1 MPTAEPGP
9 DVPAPAPTPL
19 PGTRAGDVALAAL
32 ALILVAQELVTALVL
47 EIPGYAHRLAP
58 PLSVALAAVLST
70 AMAATVLL
78 RRHRPR
84 RAYLVL
90 AVLAAP
96 AMAFLGG
103 FAALLWPLLAFS
115 VARAPQRGPVG
126 AAAWVTLPWLGAL
139 GLAGLLR
146 VPVSPDPATEAGILV
161 GGSTV
166 VAPLLAIAA
175 VAGRWSRSAAL
186 RADRERAETDR
197 LRHGTALDAER
208 SRIAEE
214 IGGGVLSGLR
224 GLVAQ
229 AGALGPGATEAD
241 LRAVRERARSVLAA
255 MRRVLGVL
263 RAPAAAEPA
272 PVAAAAPVPAAP
284 PRRHPLPVPDRAG
297 LWALVAFVVPALLVG
312 ALVAPVA
319 GLDTGQPVV
328 DGFLRMLQ
336 LPWRHPA
343 AAVVVMAQFA
353 LVAWWRTAPV
363 PALLLA
369 GAGSL
374 AAGLLDGSN
383 AFAESAWV
391 LLVWGAATTAPVV
404 PSAVAVVVSTLVV
417 VAGGVLTGVW
427 DRLGYPEPVVVL
439 NFLAVVPLWAAGV
452 AVRHHRLDTAARR
465 RALTEAGVRDA
476 LTRERLRVARD
487 LHDVVAHHVSAVAV
501 QAGAARLAADPAAR
515 AEALGHIA
523 DSVRRVA
530 EALPALA
537 DLGPDPDGADLSP
550 TALEAL
556 VAPSRSAGLPV
567 AVTVE
572 GSPAGTPGEAE
583 LFARRIVTEALTNT
597 LRHAGPTPTRVRV
610 TQGGDGE
617 PVVVEVDDDG
627 PVPGHRPDGTGS
639 GLGLLGMRERVALLG
654 GDLYTGPGD
663 GPGWTVRAVLPRSPL
678 VREDDPAA
686 SPISSCAPIREGA
699 PGS

>member
-1 MPTAEPGP
+1 M
-9 DVPAPAPTPL
+9 
-19 PGTRAGDVALAAL
+19 
-32 ALILVAQELVTALVL
+32 LV
-47 EIPGYAHRLAP
+47 I
-58 PLSVALAAVLST
+58 
-70 AMAATVLL
+70 AT
-78 RRHRPR
+78 
-84 RAYLVL
+84 
-90 AVLAAP
+90 
-96 AMAFLGG
+96 
-103 FAALLWPLLAFS
+103 
-115 VARAPQRGPVG
+115 
-126 AAAWVTLPWLGAL
+126 
-139 GLAGLLR
+139 
-146 VPVSPDPATEAGILV
+146 
-161 GGSTV
+161 
-166 VAPLLAIAA
+166 

-197 LRHGTALDAER
+197 LQHGTALGAER

-224 GLVAQ
+224 RLVAQ
-229 AGALGPGATEAD
+229 AGALGPDATEAD

-263 RAPAAAEPA
+263 RAPAAAEPG
-272 PVAAAAPVPAAP
+272 PVAVPVPAPAAP
-284 PRRHPLPVPDRAG
+284 PRRRRMPLPDRAG

-312 ALVAPVA
+312 ALVSSA
-319 GLDTGQPVV
+319 GDVDTGLAVV
-328 DGFLRMLQ
+328 DGFLRLLQ
-336 LPWRHPA
+336 LPWGNPA
-343 AAVVVMAQFA
+343 AALVVAVQFA

-369 GAGSL
+369 GVGSF
-374 AAGLLDGSN
+374 AAGMLDGSN
-383 AFAESAWV
+383 TFAEATWT
-391 LLVWGAATTAPVV
+391 LLVWGAASTAPVV
-404 PSAVAVVVSTLVV
+404 TSAVAVAVSTLVV
-417 VAGGVLTGVW
+417 LTGGVLAGVW
-427 DRLGYPEPVVVL
+427 DRLGTPASVVVL
-439 NFLAVVPLWAAGV
+439 SFLSVVPLWAAGV
-452 AVRHHRLDTAARR
+452 AVRHHRLDTATRR
-465 RALTEAGVRDA
+465 RALTEAGVREA

-550 TALEAL
+550 AALEAL
-556 VAPSRSAGLPV
+556 VAPSRAAGLPV

-572 GSPAGTPGEAE
+572 GSPTATPGEAE

-610 TQGGDGE
+610 VHGGTAE
-617 PVVVEVDDDG
+617 PLVVEVDDDG
-627 PVPGHRPDGTGS
+627 PVTGHRPDDTGS
-639 GLGLLGMRERVALLG
+639 RLGLLGMRERVALLG
-654 GDLYTGPGD
+654 GELYTGPGD
-663 GPGWTVRAVLPRSPL
+663 GQGWTVRAVLPRSPL

-686 SPISSCAPIREGA
+686 APISSFAPIREGT

>member
-1 MPTAEPGP
+1 MPTAEPGADAP
-9 DVPAPAPTPL
+9 PAPL
-19 PGTRAGDVALAAL
+19 PGSRAGDIALAVL
-32 ALILVAQELVTALVL
+32 ALILAAQEMVTALVVNTY
-47 EIPGYAHRLAP
+47 GYVHRL
-58 PLSVALAAVLST
+58 PLPLEVALAVGLSLAAAA
-70 AMAATVLL
+70 AMLL
-78 RRHRPR
+78 RRRRPR
-84 RAYLVL
+84 CAYLVL
-90 AVLAAP
+90 AVISAP
-96 AMAFLGG
+96 GIAFLGG
-103 FAALLWPLLAFS
+103 AAALVWPLLAFS

-126 AAAWVTLPWLGAL
+126 AAAWVALPWLGSL

-146 VPVSPDPATEAGILV
+146 LLVSPDVATDAGLIV
-161 GGSTV
+161 GGAMV
-166 VAPLLAIAA
+166 VMPMLVIATI
-175 VAGRWSRSAAL
+175 AGRWSRSVAL

-197 LRHGTALDAER
+197 LQHGTALGAER

-224 GLVAQ
+224 RLVAQ
-229 AGALGPGATEAD
+229 AGALGPDATEAD

-263 RAPAAAEPA
+263 RAPAAEPG
-272 PVAAAAPVPAAP
+272 PVAVPVPAPAAP
-284 PRRHPLPVPDRAG
+284 ARCRRVPLPDRAG
-297 LWALVAFVVPALLVG
+297 LWALVAFVVPALLIG
-312 ALVAPVA
+312 ALVSSA
-319 GLDTGQPVV
+319 GDVDTGLVVV
-328 DGFLRMLQ
+328 DGFLRLLQ
-336 LPWRHPA
+336 LPWGNPA
-343 AAVVVMAQFA
+343 AALVVAVQFA

-369 GAGSL
+369 GVASFV
-374 AAGLLDGSN
+374 ATMLDGSN
-383 AFAESAWV
+383 TFAESTWI
-391 LLVWGAATTAPVV
+391 LLVWGAASTAPVV
-404 PSAVAVVVSTLVV
+404 TSAVAVAVSTLVV
-417 VAGGVLTGVW
+417 LTGGTLAGVW
-427 DRLGYPEPVVVL
+427 HRLGTPASVVVL
-439 NFLAVVPLWAAGV
+439 SFLAVVPLWAAGV
-452 AVRHHRLDTAARR
+452 AVRHHRLDTATRR
-465 RALTEAGVRDA
+465 RALTEAGVREA

-550 TALEAL
+550 AALEAL
-556 VAPSRSAGLPV
+556 VAPSRAAGLPV

-572 GSPAGTPGEAE
+572 GSPTATPGEAE

-610 TQGGDGE
+610 VHGGAAE
-617 PVVVEVDDDG
+617 PLVVEVDDDG
-627 PVPGHRPDGTGS
+627 PVPGHRPDDTGS
-639 GLGLLGMRERVALLG
+639 RLGLLGMRERVALVG
-654 GDLYTGPGD
+654 GELYTGPGD
-663 GPGWTVRAVLPRSPL
+663 GQGWTVRAVLPRSPL

-686 SPISSCAPIREGA
+686 APISSFAPIREGT

>member
-1 MPTAEPGP
+1 MPTAEPGA
-9 DVPAPAPTPL
+9 DARPAPL
-19 PGTRAGDVALAAL
+19 PGSRAGDVALAVL
-32 ALILVAQELVTALVL
+32 ALILVAQEMVTTLVVNSY
-47 EIPGYAHRLAP
+47 GYVHRL
-58 PLSVALAAVLST
+58 PLPLEVALAVGLSLAAAA
-70 AMAATVLL
+70 AMLL
-78 RRHRPR
+78 RRRRPR

-90 AVLAAP
+90 AVSSAP
-96 AMAFLGG
+96 GIAFLGG
-103 FAALLWPLLAFS
+103 AAALVWPLLAFS
-115 VARAPQRGPVG
+115 VARAPHRGPVG
-126 AAAWVTLPWLGAL
+126 AAAWVALPWLGSL
-139 GLAGLLR
+139 GLAWLLR
-146 VPVSPDPATEAGILV
+146 LPVSPDVATDAGLIV
-161 GGSTV
+161 GGAMV
-166 VAPLLAIAA
+166 VMPMLVIAT

-197 LRHGTALDAER
+197 LRHGTALGAER

-224 GLVAQ
+224 RLVAQ
-229 AGALGPGATEAD
+229 AGALGPDATEAD

-263 RAPAAAEPA
+263 RAPAAAEPG
-272 PVAAAAPVPAAP
+272 PVAVPVPAPAAP
-284 PRRHPLPVPDRAG
+284 PRRRRMPLPDRAG

-312 ALVAPVA
+312 ALVSSA
-319 GLDTGQPVV
+319 GDVDTGLAVV
-328 DGFLRMLQ
+328 DGFLRLLQ
-336 LPWRHPA
+336 LPWGNPA
-343 AAVVVMAQFA
+343 AALVVAVQFA

-369 GAGSL
+369 GVGSF
-374 AAGLLDGSN
+374 AAGMLDGSN
-383 AFAESAWV
+383 TFAEATWT
-391 LLVWGAATTAPVV
+391 LLVWGAASTAPVV
-404 PSAVAVVVSTLVV
+404 TSAVAVAVSTLVV
-417 VAGGVLTGVW
+417 LTGGVLAGVW
-427 DRLGYPEPVVVL
+427 DRLGTPASVVVL
-439 NFLAVVPLWAAGV
+439 SFLSVVPLWAAGV
-452 AVRHHRLDTAARR
+452 AVRHHRLDTATRR
-465 RALTEAGVRDA
+465 RALTEAGVREA

-550 TALEAL
+550 AALEAL
-556 VAPSRSAGLPV
+556 VAPSRAAGLPV

-572 GSPAGTPGEAE
+572 GSPTATPGEAE

-610 TQGGDGE
+610 VHGGTAE
-617 PVVVEVDDDG
+617 PLVVEVDDDG
-627 PVPGHRPDGTGS
+627 PVTGHRPDDTGS
-639 GLGLLGMRERVALLG
+639 RLGLLGMRERVALLG
-654 GDLYTGPGD
+654 GELYTGPGD
-663 GPGWTVRAVLPRSPL
+663 GQGWTVRAVLPRSPL

-686 SPISSCAPIREGA
+686 APISSFAPIREGT

>member
-1 MPTAEPGP
+1 MPTAESGP
-9 DVPAPAPTPL
+9 DAAAPAPAPL
-19 PGTRAGDVALAAL
+19 PGTRAGDLALAVL

-47 EIPGYAHRLAP
+47 QIPGYAIRLAP
-58 PLSVALAAVLST
+58 PLSVALAVALSLT
-70 AMAATVLL
+70 MAATVLL

-84 RAYLVL
+84 RAYLAL

-139 GLAGLLR
+139 GLAALLR
-146 VPVSPDPATEAGILV
+146 VPVAPDPATEAGVLV

-166 VAPLLAIAA
+166 VAPLLVIAA
-175 VAGRWSRSAAL
+175 LAGRWSRSAAL

-263 RAPAAAEPA
+263 RAPAAAGPG
-272 PVAAAAPVPAAP
+272 PVAAAVPVPAAP
-284 PRRHPLPVPDRAG
+284 PRRLPVPDRAG
-297 LWALVAFVVPALLVG
+297 LWALVAFVVPALLLG

-319 GLDTGQPVV
+319 GVDTGQPVA
-328 DGFLRMLQ
+328 DGFLRMLA
-336 LPWRHPA
+336 LPWRNPA
-343 AAVVVMAQFA
+343 AAVVVLAQFA

-383 AFAESAWV
+383 LFAESAWV

-404 PSAVAVVVSTLVV
+404 TSAVAVVASTLVV

-452 AVRHHRLDTAARR
+452 AVRHHRLDTTARR

-523 DSVRRVA
+523 GSVGRIA

-550 TALEAL
+550 AALEAL

-572 GSPAGTPGEAE
+572 GPPAATPGEAE

-610 TQGGDGE
+610 TQGGDDE

-654 GDLYTGPGD
+654 GDLHTGPGD
-663 GPGWTVRAVLPRSPL
+663 GPGWTVRAVLPRRPL

>member
-9 DVPAPAPTPL
+9 DAPAPAPL
-19 PGTRAGDVALAAL
+19 PGTRAGDVALAVL
-32 ALILVAQELVTALVL
+32 ALILVAQELVTALVM

-58 PLSVALAAVLST
+58 PLSVALAAVLSL

-96 AMAFLGG
+96 AMALLGG

-146 VPVSPDPATEAGILV
+146 VPVSPDPATEAGMLV
-161 GGSTV
+161 GGSVV
-166 VAPLLAIAA
+166 VAPLLVIAA

-229 AGALGPGATEAD
+229 AGALGPDATEAD

-263 RAPAAAEPA
+263 RAPAAAEPG
-272 PVAAAAPVPAAP
+272 PVAAAVPVPAAP
-284 PRRHPLPVPDRAG
+284 QRRRLPVPDRAG
-297 LWALVAFVVPALLVG
+297 LWALVAFVVPALLMG

-319 GLDTGQPVV
+319 GVDTGQPVV
-328 DGFLRMLQ
+328 DGFLRMLA
-336 LPWRHPA
+336 LPWRNPA
-343 AAVVVMAQFA
+343 AAVVVVAQFA

-369 GAGSL
+369 GAGSM

-383 AFAESAWV
+383 VFAESAWV

-404 PSAVAVVVSTLVV
+404 TSAVAVVVSTLVV

-427 DRLGYPEPVVVL
+427 DRLGYPESVVVL

-465 RALTEAGVRDA
+465 RALAEAGVRDA

-550 TALEAL
+550 AALEAL

-572 GSPAGTPGEAE
+572 GSPAAAPGEAE

-610 TQGGDGE
+610 THGGADE

-663 GPGWTVRAVLPRSPL
+663 GPGWTVRAVLPRGPL